1 MSYSS
6 RRNIF
11 LGANTRYGFKSLYE
25 TLLTDYENYNVTVY
39 ILKGGPGTGKS
50 TFVKKVIGLLESLGC
65 SMDVVHCSGD
75 PLSLDGVIST
85 EGGIAVVDGTSPHMI
100 DPMCP
105 GAREEI
111 INLGAFW
118 DTSFLVRYRDDII
131 QFMKDK
137 SDYYK
142 RAYHYLQA
150 AGIIYDDTV
159 KIMEES
165 FEKNKAYLFAS
176 NLADEILGDFEPSL
190 SLGKDK
196 KLFATAITPA
206 GLMGSVNEI
215 FKDDKVYSIDTT
227 LGMST
232 SSILEVI
239 KVRANL
245 CGFNTESF
253 LCGFDTKLE
262 HIRIPELKTA
272 VVSSNPYHE
281 ASGSDMYYEYPLEGF
296 LSEYDISR
304 AKDDI
309 KYNSIRFDELLN
321 KAIRMMTK
329 SKKEHSKLEEIYIA
343 SMDFDEL
350 NAYIGE
356 AMKDIEGVIQMHLSN

>member
-1 MSYSS
+1 MSYSKK
-6 RRNIF
+6 RNIF
-11 LGANTRYGFKSLYE
+11 LGANTRFGFKSLYE
-25 TLLTDYENYNVTVY
+25 TLLTDYDNYNVTVY

-50 TFVKKVIGLLESLGC
+50 TFIKKVVSLLTSLGC
-65 SMDVVHCSGD
+65 DMDVIHCSGD
-75 PLSLDGVIST
+75 PTSLDGVISN
-85 EGGIAVVDGTSPHMI
+85 EGGIAVVDGTSPHML
-100 DPMCP
+100 DPKCP

-111 INLGAFW
+111 INLGSFW
-118 DTSFLVRYRDDII
+118 DTSFLTRYRDDII

-150 AGIIYDDTV
+150 AGIIYEDTV

-165 FEKNKAYLFAS
+165 LEKNKTYLFAS
-176 NLADEILGDFEPSL
+176 NLADEILCDMESSL

-196 KLFATAITPA
+196 KLFATAITPS
-206 GLMGSVNEI
+206 GLLGNVNEL

-232 SSILEVI
+232 SIILEVI
-239 KVRANL
+239 KVRAHL
-245 CGFNTESF
+245 CGLNTESF

-262 HIRIPELKTA
+262 HIRIPELKTS

-296 LSEYDISR
+296 LSEYNIIHS
-304 AKDDI
+304 KDDL

-321 KAIRMMTK
+321 KAIRMMSK
-329 SKKEHSKLEEIYIA
+329 SQREHGKLEEIYISA
-343 SMDFDEL
+343 MDYDEL
-350 NAYIGE
+350 NSYLSDVLKE
-356 AMKDIEGVIQMHLSN
+356 IEGTIQMHLSN